1 MCYVI
6 QSHYHSEKMR
16 FDWHNTIVMSAET
29 HSEANSMLD
38 AGEKVNKWGAWFT
51 YLRAFIL
58 IARQLYWVA

>member
-29 HSEANSMLD
+29 HSEANNMLD
-38 AGEKVNKWGAWFT
+38 AGGKT
-51 YLRAFIL
+51 
-58 IARQLYWVA
+58 